1 MKKQLLLVL
10 SFAMTFFAQSQNET
24 LMYYWHFNNAENELV
39 DVGGDDQFVAPLQ
52 ADFTVS
58 GLMGEMDYVGTG
70 GYWDVRTYRTD
81 DPVSNLNLQQGEIA
95 DDGAVLRL
103 RNPSDAK
110 ELIITSATSGYEGII
125 VNFATVR
132 TGSGAQEQEFHYS
145 TDNGTT
151 WTQVDATYPVNE
163 LDVVADWELKTFDLS
178 TVAGLDD
185 NDQVQFKIVA
195 AGVGIEN
202 TSGNNRIDNFSISGT
217 PVATQTSDLI
227 YYWHFNNLDASTAD
241 VNTIAADFS
250 LMPNFTPNM
259 VYTGSSN
266 RDIDDYD
273 TGSSINLQQGE
284 TEGIAARVRN
294 RSEGRSLIFNMSTA
308 GVEDVIFEY
317 VIHRSGSGMLQNVIE
332 YSTDGGATFTQAGL
346 TASTFDIEETYEL
359 VSVDFDGI
367 AAVNNNADFQIKI
380 TWVGNT
386 DQDNGNNRYDNITLK
401 GTVNGNLSTEN
412 ISSVKELNLYPN
424 PTTDVFN
431 ISSVDRLQ
439 NVTIYDVTGQVVYNS
454 NFFNNN
460 MATVSTLNW
469 NKGVYI
475 VKVKTFSNTVSQHR
489 LIKK

>member
-1 MKKQLLLVL
+1 
-10 SFAMTFFAQSQNET
+10 MTFFAQSQSET

-52 ADFTVS
+52 ADYTVT
-58 GLMGEMDYVGTG
+58 GLMGEMDYIGTG
-70 GYWDVRTYRTD
+70 GYWDVRTYRAA

-103 RNPSDAK
+103 RNPSDTK
-110 ELIITSATSGYEGII
+110 ELIITSSTLGYEGIK

-132 TGSGAQEQEFHYS
+132 TGSGAEEQEFHYS

-151 WTQVDATYPVNE
+151 WTQADVTYTVNE
-163 LDVVADWELKTFDLS
+163 LNVVDDWTLKTFDLS
-178 TVAGLDD
+178 AVAGLDD
-185 NDQVQFKIVA
+185 NDQVLFKIVA
-195 AGVGIEN
+195 AGVGADN
-202 TSGNNRIDNFSISGT
+202 TSGNSRIDNFSISGT
-217 PVATQTSDLI
+217 EVVVETTDLL

-250 LMPNFTPNM
+250 LMPNFTPDM

-266 RDIDDYD
+266 RDMDEYD

-284 TEGIAARVRN
+284 TEGKAARVRN
-294 RSEGRSLIFNMSTA
+294 RAEGRSLLFNLPTT

-332 YSTDGGATFTQAGL
+332 YSTDGGTTFTQTGL
-346 TASTFDIEETYEL
+346 SESTFDIEETYEL
-359 VSVDFDGI
+359 VTVDFNGI
-367 AAVNNNADFQIKI
+367 TEVNNNNDFQIKI
-380 TWVGNT
+380 TWIGNT

-401 GTVNGNLSTEN
+401 GTVVPGLSTQNEALKT
-412 ISSVKELNLYPN
+412 VATVYPN

-431 ISSVDRLQ
+431 ISSIQ
-439 NVTIYDVTGQVVYNS
+439 GMECVTVYDMNGKVVYNANHHNIALTS
-454 NFFNNN
+454 
-460 MATVSTLNW
+460 VSTTNW
-469 NKGVYI
+469 EKGVYI
-475 VKVKTFSNTVSQHR
+475 VKVQTVNNNVSQHR